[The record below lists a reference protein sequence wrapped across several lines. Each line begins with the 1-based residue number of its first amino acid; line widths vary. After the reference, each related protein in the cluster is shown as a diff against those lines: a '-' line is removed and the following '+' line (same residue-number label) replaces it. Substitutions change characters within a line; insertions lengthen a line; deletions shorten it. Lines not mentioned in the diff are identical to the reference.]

1 MVKHIIQ
8 KLMILMN
15 TKELTLMICIISIL
29 FISEIVILFKIYD
42 RQTQILHRID
52 NIESYKQ
59 GDA

>member
-1 MVKHIIQ
+1 
-8 KLMILMN
+8 MILMN

-59 GDA
+59 GDAHLYDHQPW

>member
-1 MVKHIIQ
+1 
-8 KLMILMN
+8 MILMN